1 MNTLPRIYDDR
12 EHKQWLKVCTAM
24 MATRAFNEAKPR
36 SSAGKF
42 LGELAERIEEYE
54 KLRWPLD
61 ELEPRRKRRKK

>member
-1 MNTLPRIYDDR
+1 MNTLPRIHDDR

-24 MATRAFNEAKPR
+24 MATRAFNESKPR

-54 KLRWPLD
+54 KLRWPI
-61 ELEPRRKRRKK
+61 EPTPKKRRK